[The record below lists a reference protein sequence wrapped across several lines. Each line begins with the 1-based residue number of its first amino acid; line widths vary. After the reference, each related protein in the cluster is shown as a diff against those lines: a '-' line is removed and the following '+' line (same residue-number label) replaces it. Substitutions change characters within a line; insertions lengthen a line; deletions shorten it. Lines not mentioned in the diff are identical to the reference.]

1 MLVPTSPTDSTP
13 ARAARRETGVDGGSG
28 HTLPQPRRFGAVA
41 SPPQAPIFLPHLTSS
56 TCPADVHG
64 QEDGRALSTAT
75 FLPSSSADASAS
87 PYGLV
92 AAARIVSERYGV
104 AEARPEH
111 TAAWAEGD
119 WAGAYAHAQ
128 MADDR
133 QAERMEELAAE
144 LLERWAGAA
153 TVIQRVARYGAPRL
167 EARTSEELV
176 AEEDAAVAAAAE
188 HEAAVA
194 AADA

>member
-1 MLVPTSPTDSTP
+1 MV
-13 ARAARRETGVDGGSG
+13 
-28 HTLPQPRRFGAVA
+28 
-41 SPPQAPIFLPHLTSS
+41 
-56 TCPADVHG
+56 
-64 QEDGRALSTAT
+64 
-75 FLPSSSADASAS
+75 
-87 PYGLV
+87 
-92 AAARIVSERYGV
+92 
-104 AEARPEH
+104 
-111 TAAWAEGD
+111 
-119 WAGAYAHAQ
+119 
-128 MADDR
+128 DDR

-194 AADA
+194 AADAAAAAAAEGPVTAEELRARGAEARAAALAADLEEVMASGEVHFQLLPEADRRMIYENFGPIRAEVAQAQAEARAARAAATAAAAAQAQAVEVAAAEAAVAATAEGRSVNRRRRRARA